1 MPAARESCASLGG
14 RNRPQVMPS
23 TLQYALTII
32 LLMLS
37 AFHVTRPAAAEVSAG
52 REVSITVDRAKQ
64 QFLAG
69 YRVHIGANVA
79 DDVFAVGREVTIE
92 GARAR
97 MLVTGADRIVVKD
110 SVLHDLFAGG
120 QDIEIHGTIEDDAM
134 VAVCPVCP
142 WGSGRLLLG
151 PAGRIGDDAHL
162 AAGTLEIQGTVGG
175 NLTAVARRIVISGSV
190 TGKANLT
197 AKEIVIASGARLG
210 GELVARSPKPADLA
224 SDVTVAGPVRHIETE
239 VNIPDPEDL
248 PRMVAVFAVMAAIVV
263 LLGVFLLGVLGQFVA
278 PGPLSRGAA
287 TLRTE
292 LWGSIGRGLAW
303 ILLVPA
309 LGALLFASLIGIPAG
324 VILMAAFVVL
334 LTLAFL
340 TAAYAIGLWVRNRR
354 AAGVPE
360 PRTSGRI
367 GWTLLGILILL
378 IAWAVPLVGWI
389 FAFLALLGGLSAVTV
404 GLWPRVRRADS
415 TEQPAS

>member
-1 MPAARESCASLGG
+1 MSAARVLSTS
-14 RNRPQVMPS
+14 RNRPRVAAS
-23 TLQYALTII
+23 TMQYALAIM
-32 LLMLS
+32 LLVLS
-37 AFHVTRPAAAEVSAG
+37 ASHVAEPVAAEVSAG
-52 REVSITVDRAKQ
+52 REVSVTGERTKQ

-79 DDVFAVGREVTIE
+79 DDVFAVGREITIE

-97 MLVTGADRIVVKD
+97 AVVMGGNTIVVKD

-120 QDIEIHGTIEDDAM
+120 QDIEIQGTIEDDAM

-151 PAGRIGDDAHL
+151 QTGRIGDDAHL

-175 NLTAVARRIVISGSV
+175 NLRAVARRIVISGSV
-190 TGKANLT
+190 GGKAELT
-197 AKEIVIASGARLG
+197 ANEIVIASGARLG
-210 GELVARSPKPADLA
+210 GELVARSPKPASIA
-224 SDVTVAGPVRHIETE
+224 SDATVAGPVHHIETE

-248 PRMVAVFAVMAAIVV
+248 PRMMAVFAVTAAVVV
-263 LLGVFLLGVLGQFVA
+263 LLGIFLLGVLGQLAV

-287 TLRTE
+287 ALRTE
-292 LWGSIGRGLAW
+292 LWGSIGRGLAC

-309 LGALLFASLIGIPAG
+309 VGALLFASLIGIPAG

-334 LTLAFL
+334 LTLAFV

-354 AAGVPE
+354 AAGMTE
-360 PRTSGRI
+360 PRTGGRI

-378 IAWAVPLVGWI
+378 IAWAVPFVGWI
-389 FAFLALLGGLSAVTV
+389 FAFLALLGGLGAVTA
-404 GLWPRVRRADS
+404 GLWPRVRRAE
-415 TEQPAS
+415 TTGEQAAS